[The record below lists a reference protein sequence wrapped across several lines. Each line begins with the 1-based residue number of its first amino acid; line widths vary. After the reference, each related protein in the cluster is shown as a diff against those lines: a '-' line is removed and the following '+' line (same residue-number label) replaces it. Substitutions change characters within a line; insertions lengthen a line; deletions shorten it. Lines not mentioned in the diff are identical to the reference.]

1 MLYSTL
7 LYSTLLH
14 STLLY
19 STLLYSTLL
28 YSLLYSTLLY
38 STLLYST
45 LLYSTLLYST
55 LLYSTLL
62 YSTLLYSTL
71 LYSTLRYCK
80 QLYDTLLFFQY
91 ERSRRASTGAE
102 KLYAFDRSYFVPGIV
117 STVVVLAKHIF
128 ETGPGKCSKCLWKS
142 SYIFGYSFVGFLS
155 KRNKMG
161 IWLIYILYIV
171 GRQSRMLLY
180 FL

>member
-1 MLYSTL
+1 MGTGELNAGGNPAMDQHPIQGGVEILLVASCYANWDKLQSGGPLGSYADLTKCQYASHKSPIFKVMLL
-7 LYSTLLH
+7 
-14 STLLY
+14 
-19 STLLYSTLL
+19 
-28 YSLLYSTLLY
+28 
-38 STLLYST
+38 
-45 LLYSTLLYST
+45 
-55 LLYSTLL
+55 
-62 YSTLLYSTL
+62 
-71 LYSTLRYCK
+71 
-80 QLYDTLLFFQY
+80 
-91 ERSRRASTGAE
+91 
-102 KLYAFDRSYFVPGIV
+102 